1 MITGR
6 GGAEARSS
14 ASLLWDCWTDGRRL
28 ACIPEDI
35 RPLTRED
42 GYAVQALLEERSAA
56 PLFGWKIAATSTAG
70 QAHINVTGP
79 LAGRLLAE
87 KVIDL
92 SRRRSGAATAELPFG
107 VNHMKVAE
115 AEFAF
120 RMGRDL
126 TPRAQPYSVEEV
138 LDAVAT
144 LHPAIEVPDS
154 RFDDFTVVGAP
165 QLIADNA
172 CAHQFVLG
180 PATTADWRSIDLVEH
195 VVTGTVVGPPFT
207 GGQPDTVGRP
217 FEGRHEPALTREGK
231 GANVLGDP
239 RVALAWLV
247 NELSSLEI
255 TLKSG
260 QVVTT
265 GTCLVPLPIQAGD
278 QITVD
283 FGVLGTLTARMV

>member
-1 MITGR
+1 MIGNVDTR
-6 GGAEARSS
+6 T
-14 ASLLWDCWTDGRRL
+14 ASGLLWDCWHEGRRI
-28 ACIPEDI
+28 AFIPEGV
-35 RPLTRED
+35 RPRTREE
-42 GYAVQALLEERSAA
+42 GYAVQARLEERSAA

-79 LAGRLLAE
+79 LAGRLLRE

-92 SRRRSGAATAELPFG
+92 SRRSGDAANAESGAELTFG

-126 TPRAQPYSVEEV
+126 PPRDEPYSVADV
-138 LDAVAT
+138 LAAVAT

-154 RFDDFTVVGAP
+154 RFDDFTIVGAP

-180 PATTADWRSIDLVEH
+180 PATLADWRSIDLVEH
-195 VVTGTVVGPPFT
+195 VVTGTVE
-207 GGQPDTVGRP
+207 GRP
-217 FEGRHEPALTREGK
+217 SSSERQETTVTREGK

-247 NELSSLEI
+247 NEVSTLGI
-255 TLKSG
+255 TLKAG
-260 QVVTT
+260 EVVTT

-278 QITVD
+278 QITMD
-283 FGVLGTLTARMV
+283 FGVLGGVSARML